1 MPLVTSV
8 AVPKHLDMDPNTTFW
23 LTESGSESYIVSKS
37 FKSMFSK
44 ILRNNYLI
52 DKKHRYYFFERGGLI
67 DEVLETRGEG
77 GDMMGEEGMREGR
90 RENWDVD
97 GGEGEWGAEGEGG
110 KIDGRK

>member
-77 GDMMGEEGMREGR
+77 GDMMGEEGMRV
-90 RENWDVD
+90 NWDVD

-110 KIDGRK
+110 TIDGRQ